1 MKFNKTDIIY
11 WINEIGY
18 DPTNLNIYNKYKELN
33 DIINY
38 FNNKNLL
45 TKFFNYCCAD
55 IYDRYSSIDEW
66 VEHLNEIIKNVNI
79 KNIIK

>member
-33 DIINY
+33 DIIN
-38 FNNKNLL
+38 
-45 TKFFNYCCAD
+45 
-55 IYDRYSSIDEW
+55 
-66 VEHLNEIIKNVNI
+66 
-79 KNIIK
+79 